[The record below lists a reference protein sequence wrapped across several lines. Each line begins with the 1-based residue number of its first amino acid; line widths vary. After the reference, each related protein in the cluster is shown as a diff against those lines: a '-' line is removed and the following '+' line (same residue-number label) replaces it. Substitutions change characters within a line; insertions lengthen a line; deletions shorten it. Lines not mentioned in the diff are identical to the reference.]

1 MVQEFFFSIVILYP
15 YTYWI
20 IIPILIYF
28 QIKQYS
34 ENRRDKQFPNLHLID
49 SNFLFLPQTSWVPTT
64 LENIV
69 LDFDIRLKEKQS
81 LFSKSSECIYL
92 IINIY

>member
-69 LDFDIRLKEKQS
+69 LRFWYKAERETVLVFKE
-81 LFSKSSECIYL
+81 FWVYL
-92 IINIY
+92 SNN